1 MEYHY
6 QLLTHLN
13 RSWPA
18 VSQICNLIFWPETST
33 ILVPNSTPIV
43 WGQSAI
49 TAWEGRRGRRDR
61 WRGRWREGG
70 GEDSERG
77 RKGQGERDGAKMD
90 VHNKKWCISRLC
102 KFSDCTEHLHT
113 RDKNK
118 VTVAE
123 NHLCKNL
130 WTKKSSPML
139 IATTP
144 EVAIRFI
151 ECLVT
156 CPSTFDVEWSF
167 LQSVWMCLS

>member
-70 GEDSERG
+70 GEDGGREWKRTERTGGRVEEWREKGMEQKWLLITRNDVSQDDVNSQIVRNIYIHVTKTKWQLLKIIFVKICEQIFTNANSYYTRG
-77 RKGQGERDGAKMD
+77 R
-90 VHNKKWCISRLC
+90 
-102 KFSDCTEHLHT
+102 
-113 RDKNK
+113 NK
-118 VTVAE
+118 VY
-123 NHLCKNL
+123 
-130 WTKKSSPML
+130 
-139 IATTP
+139 
-144 EVAIRFI
+144 
-151 ECLVT
+151 
-156 CPSTFDVEWSF
+156 
-167 LQSVWMCLS
+167 WMSGHMS